1 MFFFFDDFFLCCEL
15 SSEFVFPNRDISDLV
30 EKDKSDRPSF
40 SALTKG
46 VAPSSVSSVLRGGPT
61 FPAPLNSSFGF
72 ASSGSDRAEEAGPVA
87 KKRPPMR
94 LGIRSGMRAQ
104 PAAGPHIP
112 TEEELLAMLIPSS
125 NKAPVSYPP
134 AIQPLSSAN
143 PLQFPSGIVR
153 PSFLDQSSTDSLL
166 PSSTENAMSVSHE
179 SQNLPVEGISA
190 SQTLVSIVA
199 EVDEVTDEDMQT
211 EASVSMVITDHQSVG
226 TTTAPVAIVEERM
239 ESSEI
244 AATDSAPSPF
254 VEEVAV
260 PMLYEEEQSSPMT
273 QQLRVLRE
281 VDTLLQVCTHLFPFR
296 LADHAL
302 RELASHRRKRFSLA
316 LSPIS
321 LPRYCGP
328 LS

>member
-125 NKAPVSYPP
+125 NKASVSHPP

-179 SQNLPVEGISA
+179 SQNLPAEGISS
-190 SQTLVSIVA
+190 SQKLVSIVA
-199 EVDEVTDEDMQT
+199 EVDDLTDEDMQT
-211 EASVSMVITDHQSVG
+211 EASVSMVAADQSVD
-226 TTTAPVAIVEERM
+226 TATAPVAIVEEKM

-244 AATDSAPSPF
+244 AAADSAPSPF
-254 VEEVAV
+254 VEEVAI
-260 PMLYEEEQSSPMT
+260 PMVNEEEQSSPMT

-281 VDTLLQVCTHLFPFR
+281 VDTLLQVCTHLFPFV
-296 LADHAL
+296 LAYHAL
-302 RELASHRRKRFSLA
+302 REPASHRRKRFSLA
-316 LSPIS
+316 PFPIS

-328 LS
+328 LY